1 MIDIFSMLI
10 FERKLKQYAKKNKNM
25 KEDYKFLLDTLEKNP
40 TSATPIKDEIFKI
53 RLKNSSSNR
62 GKSSGYR
69 IYYFYKNDMNAIVL
83 LYMYSKNEESNLS
96 TEKLDK
102 IVSDCK
108 IIFKD
113 NIFQIKTK
121 GTL

>member
-1 MIDIFSMLI
+1 MIDIFTMPI
-10 FERKLKQYAKKNKNM
+10 FERKLKHYAKKNTNM

-40 TSATPIKDEIFKI
+40 ASAIHIKDEVFKI

-69 IYYFYKNDMNAIVL
+69 VYYFYKNSKHTIVL
-83 LYMYSKNEESNLS
+83 LYIYSKNEQSNLS
-96 TEKLDK
+96 NEKLDK

-108 IIFKD
+108 IIFED
-113 NIFQIKTK
+113 SLFTK
-121 GTL
+121 S